1 MGWYGRRRGRQRPED
16 LITAAEVASF
26 VYCPEAW
33 RLEYGL
39 GRPAANRAA
48 RDAGRRQHAGRAAA
62 ERLAG
67 AAIALGW
74 LALLSALALLVLGVW
89 R

>member
-1 MGWYGRRRGRQRPED
+1 MGWYGRRVGQRPED
-16 LITAAEVASF
+16 LITASEVARF

-39 GRPAANRAA
+39 GRPAANRAS
-48 RDAGRRQHAGRAAA
+48 RDAGTRQHAVRAAA

-67 AAIALGW
+67 AAITLGW
-74 LALLSALALLVLGVW
+74 LALLAALALLVLGAW